1 MATLAEHSGV
11 LVEGSGDDA
20 EGRHGSS
27 GIGGCGGRDA
37 WWHHAHVT
45 GSPNALVG
53 RPHWSERWAFLA
65 GGGLLT
71 LVGLASVAW
80 KQNPWGLAF
89 LVVGAVTLLEL
100 RRSVVVRDGELRAR
114 GRLGSKVVPLSQLE
128 QVAVSPMA
136 EVWVRPRSG
145 RPFYLHMVS
154 RVASGPEPGVWTFP
168 VRLRELATADGA
180 RLDAW
185 EPDDTVRP
193 PTDVHPVF
201 SR

>member
-1 MATLAEHSGV
+1 MHRAGRPGSQVLDGVMSAT
-11 LVEGSGDDA
+11 
-20 EGRHGSS
+20 
-27 GIGGCGGRDA
+27 
-37 WWHHAHVT
+37 WWHDARVPV
-45 GSPNALVG
+45 SPNALVG

-80 KQNPWGLAF
+80 KQNPWGLA
-89 LVVGAVTLLEL
+89 LLLVGAVTLLEL
-100 RRSVVVRDGELRAR
+100 RRAVVVRDGELRAR
-114 GRLGSKVVPLSQLE
+114 GRLSSKVVALSELE

-154 RVASGPEPGVWTFP
+154 RLASGPEPGVWEFP
-168 VRLRELATADGA
+168 VRLRELARADGA
-180 RLDAW
+180 LLDAW
-185 EPDDTVRP
+185 DPEETARAPG
-193 PTDVHPVF
+193 DVHPVF